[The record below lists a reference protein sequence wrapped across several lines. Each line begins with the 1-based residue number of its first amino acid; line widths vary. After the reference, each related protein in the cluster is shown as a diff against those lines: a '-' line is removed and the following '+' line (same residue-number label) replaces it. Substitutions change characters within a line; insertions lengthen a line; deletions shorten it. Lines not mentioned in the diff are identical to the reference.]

1 MDFLVCIA
9 YKDGTGG
16 RILVIEDTTLVYI
29 SLKFRIYRLE
39 SIDYLTLSEMDN
51 IQRFGGA
58 EMLTALNRFNAAIEP
73 HLSCLMVC
81 EVAASTEVATACLE
95 NFSTIFKAMN
105 FYAELRRKQADA
117 LFADAIPAN
126 TGLNS

>member
-1 MDFLVCIA
+1 MSEVIQSPAAEAISTAAHA
-9 YKDGTGG
+9 YWDEVRAIKDK
-16 RILVIEDTTLVYI
+16 YN
-29 SLKFRIYRLE
+29 FHLE

-58 EMLTALNRFNAAIEP
+58 EMLTALNRFNTAIDP

-81 EVAASTEVATACLE
+81 EVAASTELATACLE

-117 LFADAIPAN
+117 LFADAIPTN

>member
-1 MDFLVCIA
+1 MSEVIQSPAAEAISKAAHA
-9 YKDGTGG
+9 YWAEVTAIKDK
-16 RILVIEDTTLVYI
+16 YN
-29 SLKFRIYRLE
+29 FHLE

-81 EVAASTEVATACLE
+81 EVAASTALATACLE
-95 NFSTIFKAMN
+95 NFSSIFKAMN
-105 FYAELRRKQADA
+105 FYADLRRKQADV
-117 LFADAIPAN
+117 LFINATPTNA
-126 TGLNS
+126 GLNS